1 VVGMLFNEKVGGQQ
15 LARAGGFLQN
25 SGTDSLFA
33 LANSKTDFAWLAEPR
48 VISDQPMPP
57 NTQAILLATV
67 SAEASAIPAAPTRN
81 VVTIAAN
88 SLNDIAGTVS
98 SLIEP
103 TVHAETQTK
112 PSVSDHRNEI
122 IHSQKAE
129 NRNQRSDIRLNHA
142 ASLKLGAGSLKAFTT
157 APPFVPTPV
166 GSFPINGTG
175 TGAGFTF

>member
-1 VVGMLFNEKVGGQQ
+1 MTSITIRQREATWWGAAGLLTAPASASTRLYSCRVTA
-15 LARAGGFLQN
+15 ARI
-25 SGTDSLFA
+25 T
-33 LANSKTDFAWLAEPR
+33 
-48 VISDQPMPP
+48 MPP

-67 SAEASAIPAAPTRN
+67 SAEVFAIPAAPTRN

-129 NRNQRSDIRLNHA
+129 NRNQRSDI
-142 ASLKLGAGSLKAFTT
+142 
-157 APPFVPTPV
+157 
-166 GSFPINGTG
+166 
-175 TGAGFTF
+175 